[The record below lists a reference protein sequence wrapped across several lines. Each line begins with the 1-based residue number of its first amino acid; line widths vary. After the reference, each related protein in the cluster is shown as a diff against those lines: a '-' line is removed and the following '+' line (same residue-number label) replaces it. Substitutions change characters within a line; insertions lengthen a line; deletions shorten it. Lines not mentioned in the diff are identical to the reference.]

1 MEKTKTI
8 TAYIIYSNLEYLE
21 TFSLNKGCTVEEG
34 MYDVVE
40 LTLPPGAQVA
50 RDMFGEPGIELADG
64 SLWWDVL
71 TLRRKGKPIV
81 PYVTDKNSRPVYLK
95 YEIK

>member
-1 MEKTKTI
+1 MK
-8 TAYIIYSNLEYLE
+8 AYIIYSNLEYLE
-21 TFSLNKGCTVEEG
+21 TFSLNKSCAVEEG
-34 MYDVVE
+34 MCDVVE
-40 LTLPPGAQVA
+40 LTLPPGAQVVYN
-50 RDMFGEPGIELADG
+50 MFGVPGIELADG